1 MIADSAEGARREV
14 PQLMQVERVVLVKMW
29 MVTMAVNEAI
39 RTKKVG
45 MRANS
50 CRKTQAGDYDVGRVG
65 RSGEIMI
72 MTWKEFVLPC

>member
-1 MIADSAEGARREV
+1 M
-14 PQLMQVERVVLVKMW
+14 PQLVYVERVVLVKMW
-29 MVTMAVNEAI
+29 MLTMAVNEAI

-65 RSGEIMI
+65 RSGEIVI
-72 MTWKEFVLPC
+72 KTWKEFVLPC